1 MKQIYKIV
9 ILSIINGT
17 VLGFL
22 IGVSIK
28 YPLNKT
34 DFDVAQKIC
43 QNHGDWKKLNLALT
57 GKVHIIVCNDS
68 TEFKIN

>member
-1 MKQIYKIV
+1 MTRLYKMMTFSVLMGI
-9 ILSIINGT
+9 

-28 YPLNKT
+28 YPLT
-34 DFDVAQKIC
+34 VETFDIAQKTC
-43 QNHGDWKKLNLALT
+43 ENHGKWKKLRIQIN
-57 GKVHIIVCNDS
+57 GKVYSVSCNDS